1 MIRVLVVDDQV
12 LVRAGLRAVLEGEH
26 DIEIVG
32 EATTGTQA
40 LLLVAG
46 SLPDVVLLDA
56 RLRDMPA
63 TEVCRAVRTLLPA
76 AAVGIL
82 ATAADDADMRQQ
94 WLCAGARGFV
104 LNDIAR
110 RDLAPT
116 IRELAGGGS
125 VPA

>member
-1 MIRVLVVDDQV
+1 MIRVLVVDDHV
-12 LVRAGLRAVLEGEH
+12 LVRAGLRAVLEGEQ
-26 DIEIVG
+26 DIKIVA
-32 EATTGTQA
+32 EAATGTQA

-56 RLRDMPA
+56 RLRDMPV
-63 TEVCRAVRTLLPA
+63 TEVCRAVRTLRPT

-82 ATAADDADMRQQ
+82 ATAADDADMRRQ
-94 WLCAGARGFV
+94 WVCAGARGFV
-104 LNDIAR
+104 LKDIAR